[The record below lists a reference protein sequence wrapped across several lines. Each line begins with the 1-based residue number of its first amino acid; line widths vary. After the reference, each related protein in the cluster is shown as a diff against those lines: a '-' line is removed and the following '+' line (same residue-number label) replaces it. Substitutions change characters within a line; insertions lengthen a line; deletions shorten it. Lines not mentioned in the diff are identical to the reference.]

1 METDP
6 FHTESVPPALAAYAM
21 ILFFI
26 GLGAL
31 TYLAL
36 WNFTRRD
43 KPFPG
48 VSAWK
53 IRLPDFL
60 TFVFALL
67 LCVIAVGLFLQA
79 FTPRGEDGER
89 YDPSPGMAILSGF
102 FMQGGFL
109 AVFVVFRAQ
118 YRDWRER
125 PLSLDPKPMRHAARL
140 GIFALLA
147 AWPIVTL
154 FSAAWLF
161 LISWLRGVGIDI
173 ELAPQAPVEMF
184 REAENVLHIAGLLLL
199 AVIMAPLA
207 EEYVF
212 RAGIFRYLRGHMALP
227 AAAVFNGLLFGLM
240 HFNMQSFL
248 PLAVLGVLLCLS
260 YEWTGDI
267 KVPIFFHAAFNLNS
281 VVMIHMQT

>member
-1 METDP
+1 MDADP
-6 FHTESVPPALAAYAM
+6 FSTDSVPPALAVYAA
-21 ILFFI
+21 ILFFA

-31 TYLAL
+31 VSFLI

-48 VSAWK
+48 VSVWH

-60 TFVFALL
+60 TFIFALL
-67 LCVIAVGLFLQA
+67 LCVIAVGLFLHA

-89 YDPSPGMAILSGF
+89 TDPSAGMAILSGF
-102 FMQGGFL
+102 LMQGGFL
-109 AVFVVFRAQ
+109 AVFIVFRAQ
-118 YRDWRER
+118 FSDWRER
-125 PLSLDPKPMRHAARL
+125 PLSLEPKPLLTAGQL

-147 AWPIVTL
+147 AWPVVTL

-161 LISWLRGVGIDI
+161 LISWLRGLGLDI

-184 REAENVLHIAGLLLL
+184 QEAENVLHIVGLSIL
-199 AVIMAPLA
+199 AVVMAPVA

-227 AAAVFNGLLFGLM
+227 AAAVLNGLLFGLI
-240 HFNMQSFL
+240 HFNIQSFL
-248 PLAVLGVLLCLS
+248 PLAVLGALLCLS

-281 VVMIHMQT
+281 VVMIYMQT